1 MAQPCDLIHTRITRR
16 ALSQV
21 GLLALASGALALSG
35 CGQEGASSQ
44 ETSQGGSQSQE
55 GAQAADKLVMGIT
68 VEPDGLDPHRT
79 AAAATFQ
86 VTNNFYDPLLK
97 VQVDGTLV
105 AGLAESWELAQDGLS
120 VEFKLREGLV
130 FSNGNACDAQ
140 AVVDSCARL
149 VEADS
154 PRLTQYEGYT
164 FEAVDDLT
172 VRVSS
177 AELNVSMLT
186 DFAYAWSAVVDAS
199 VASEL
204 GSKPV
209 GTGPYTLVSWTP
221 QQGLTLQA
229 NPSYWGEAP
238 HIANVELRVLPNA
251 TTMASSLRSGEID
264 LMLAENSQVAEFEGD
279 DAFKI
284 MDYPM
289 NSVQLMAMNCANGA
303 LSDVRVRQA
312 INMAVDKDALI
323 ETVWWGYGQ
332 KIGSHFP
339 PSIAGYVDCNDT
351 YAYDV
356 EAAQKLLDECG
367 YSAEELTFSMR
378 LPKSYQMY
386 VDAGQVIAD
395 ALKKVGI
402 TCDIEIV
409 EWATWLEE
417 VYTGRNYDLTCVG
430 HTGRL
435 DPITL
440 LARYASDSSE
450 NYFNYSSAE
459 VDELIE
465 SYRGE
470 TDEEKRAEYVAQI
483 QTTLA
488 KDVPA
493 LYIQAPDMVFLSK
506 AGLDG
511 FVQYPID
518 IYEYKD
524 VTLSA

>member
-1 MAQPCDLIHTRITRR
+1 MSQPRDLIHTRVTRR
-16 ALSQV
+16 TLARM
-21 GLLALASGALALSG
+21 GLLALASGTLALGG
-35 CGQEGASSQ
+35 CGQGETASQAEGGDAGQ
-44 ETSQGGSQSQE
+44 EQAAT
-55 GAQAADKLVMGIT
+55 QAADKLVMGIT

-79 AAAATFQ
+79 AAASTFQ

-105 AGLAESWELAQDGLS
+105 AGLAESWELAEDGLS
-120 VEFKLREGLV
+120 VEFKLREGLT

-154 PRLTQYEGYT
+154 PRLSQYEGYT
-164 FEAVDDLT
+164 FEATDDLT
-172 VRVSS
+172 VKVSS

-186 DFAYAWSAVVDAS
+186 DFAYAWSAVVDVSA
-199 VASEL
+199 ADEL
-204 GSKPV
+204 GSKPA

-221 QQGLTLQA
+221 QQSLVLQA

-251 TTMASSLRSGEID
+251 TTMASSLRAGEID
-264 LMLAENSQVAEFEGD
+264 LMLAENSQVAQFEGD
-279 DAFKI
+279 ESFKI

-289 NSVQLMAMNCANGA
+289 NSVQLMAMNCANEV

-339 PSIAGYVDCNDT
+339 PSISGYVDCNDT
-351 YAYDV
+351 YPYDV

-367 YSAEELTFSMR
+367 YSANELTFSMR

-395 ALKKVGI
+395 ALKKIGI
-402 TCDIEIV
+402 TCEVEIV

-417 VYTGRNYDLTCVG
+417 VYTGRKYDLTCVG

-450 NYFNYSSAE
+450 NYFNYASTE

-470 TDEEKRAEYVAQI
+470 ADEEKRAQYVAQI

-488 KDVPA
+488 EDVPA
-493 LYIQAPDMVFLSK
+493 VYIQAPDMVFLSK

-518 IYEYKD
+518 IYEFKD